1 MGNVNPKKHKFNF
14 IDIILLTVIL
24 AAVVLLVYIFMSG
37 RIESFGTPS
46 VLVEY
51 KVSITRIREEF
62 RGNVNVGD
70 KVVDS
75 VKLMSIGE
83 VTDVQ
88 YSSSIFIVS
97 ELNSTDLQYP
107 IYPEH
112 LDMTITIR
120 AEADIKNGMYLI
132 DGYRIAVGELVS
144 IRVPDF
150 TETGYCIAI
159 KEVK

>member
-1 MGNVNPKKHKFNF
+1 MGNVKPKKHKFNF

-37 RIESFGTPS
+37 RIETFGNQS

-51 KVSITRIREEF
+51 QVSITRIREEF

-83 VTDVQ
+83 VIDVQ
-88 YSSSIFIVS
+88 YSPSIFIVS
-97 ELNSTDLQYP
+97 ELNSGDLQYP

-120 AEADIKNGMYLI
+120 AEADLEKGMYLI

-150 TETGYCIAI
+150 TEIGYCTTI